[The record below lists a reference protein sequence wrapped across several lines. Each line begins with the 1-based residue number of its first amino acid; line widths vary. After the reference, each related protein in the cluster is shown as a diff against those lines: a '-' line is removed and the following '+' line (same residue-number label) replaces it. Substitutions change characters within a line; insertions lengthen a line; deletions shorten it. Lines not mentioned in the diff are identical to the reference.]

1 MLLDAKAR
9 RRLSWQPLER
19 LAFGLVYGAIM
30 VLSLLMAAGENTQA
44 KVKTAGILFG
54 SMLAITLARG
64 FAELVARGIETGERM
79 LTPRALWAAWQGSRP
94 ILAVAVL
101 PTLLFLAAGLGWCS
115 AGLAT
120 VLSQIYCVAI
130 LVLFGARVGWVV
142 GRTARLSFAAGLF
155 AGSVGSA
162 LAAMKYVLQ

>member
-1 MLLDAKAR
+1 MIIDAQAR
-9 RRLSWQPLER
+9 RRLSWKPLER
-19 LAFGLVYGAIM
+19 IAFGLVYGAIM

-64 FAELVARGIETGERM
+64 FAELMARAIETGERM
-79 LTPRALWAAWQGSRP
+79 LTPGALGTAWHNSHP
-94 ILAVAVL
+94 MLVVSVL
-101 PTLLFLAAGLGWCS
+101 PTLLFLAAGFGWCG

-120 VLSQIYCVAI
+120 MLSQIYCVAI

-142 GRTARLSFAAGLF
+142 GRNARLSFAAALF

-162 LAAMKYVLQ
+162 LAAMKYILQ